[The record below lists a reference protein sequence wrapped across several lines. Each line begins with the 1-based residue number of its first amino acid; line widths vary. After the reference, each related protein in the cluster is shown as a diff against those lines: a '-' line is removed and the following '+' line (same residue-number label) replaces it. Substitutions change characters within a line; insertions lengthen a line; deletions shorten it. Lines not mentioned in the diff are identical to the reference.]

1 MLQTQIVSSNV
12 AVEFVQSL
20 GIEITIFA
28 ISIALAIAF
37 RGTSFGKQTA
47 ASQKVLGTKAKLPP
61 QQREATHKS
70 LQLDETTELRPKVQS
85 TAVSR
90 KVDSMVTFANRRQPT
105 EAIALYAELK
115 ASGDQTAIKD
125 VQCRGKKSPTDVYCL
140 LVQCAGALDR
150 PDLIEMLFNDMH
162 TSGIPR
168 SYGFY
173 EAAMKILASKKCY
186 KQALCMYTHL
196 EADGHTPSSVTL
208 SCLVVFAVEVG
219 DLDRAISLFQQ
230 LDASSMPSIRAYM
243 TILRVHSKRADW
255 QSSLALIRSMQTR
268 GAVIDSLVLNI
279 ALSTGVAAGHIAQAR
294 ELLNEFAAVGLVDVV
309 SYNTVM
315 KGLAQQKDHAKA
327 LALLDQMN
335 GTTVRPNPI
344 TFNTAIDA
352 AVRAGQLPDAWGV
365 LTRMRDTGLTPD
377 KFTCTTLMKG
387 LQNGASAEHLSS
399 ILDLLKNV
407 TGECPSSTWS
417 YLFRNV
423 IEAAAKNENPAL
435 TKKAIAQM
443 RAQQVMMTPQE
454 HQRLLKALLGDA

>member
-1 MLQTQIVSSNV
+1 MLQTQLVSSDV

-20 GIEITIFA
+20 GIEIIIFA

-37 RGTSFGKQTA
+37 RGTPFGKPTA
-47 ASQKVLGTKAKLPP
+47 ASQKVLRTKIKSPP
-61 QQREATHKS
+61 EQREAAQKN
-70 LQLDETTELRPKVQS
+70 LQTEETKELRPKVQS

-105 EAIALYAELK
+105 EAIALYAELR
-115 ASGDQTAIKD
+115 ASGEQTAIKD
-125 VQCRGKKSPTDVYCL
+125 VQSRGKKSPTDVYCL

-150 PDLIEMLFNDMH
+150 PDLIEMLFDDMR

-196 EADGHTPSSVTL
+196 EADGHTPSPVTL

-219 DLDRAISLFQQ
+219 ELDRAISLFHR
-230 LDASSMPSIRAYM
+230 LDASSVPSIRAYM
-243 TILRVHSKRADW
+243 TILRVHSKRTDW
-255 QSSLALIRSMQTR
+255 PSSLALIRSMQTR
-268 GAVIDSLVLNI
+268 GATIDSLVLNI
-279 ALSTGVAAGHIAQAR
+279 ALSTGVAAGHIMQAR
-294 ELLNEFAAVGLVDVV
+294 ALLNEFAHAGLVDVV

-315 KGLAQQKDHAKA
+315 KGLAQQKDYVQAV
-327 LALLDQMN
+327 ALLDQMSS
-335 GTTVRPNPI
+335 TAVRPNPI
-344 TFNTAIDA
+344 TFNTAIDS
-352 AVRAGQLPDAWGV
+352 AVRAGQLPDAWRV
-365 LTRMRDTGLTPD
+365 LARMCDAGLTPD

-387 LQNGASAEHLSS
+387 LQNGASAEHLTT
-399 ILDLLKNV
+399 ILDLLKKVN
-407 TGECPSSTWS
+407 GECPSSTWS

-423 IEAAAKNENPAL
+423 IEAAAKTDDAAL
-435 TKKAIAQM
+435 TQKAIAQM
-443 RAQQVMMTPQE
+443 RAQRVMMTPQE